1 LTAAPEVIPATDR
14 ALADMPSFRLSTK
27 SSCHQMSRSRG
38 ATGGVLVSALL
49 SPDGGIWLVQ
59 LDDVGARGADD
70 QPE

>member
-1 LTAAPEVIPATDR
+1 
-14 ALADMPSFRLSTK
+14 MPSFRLSTK